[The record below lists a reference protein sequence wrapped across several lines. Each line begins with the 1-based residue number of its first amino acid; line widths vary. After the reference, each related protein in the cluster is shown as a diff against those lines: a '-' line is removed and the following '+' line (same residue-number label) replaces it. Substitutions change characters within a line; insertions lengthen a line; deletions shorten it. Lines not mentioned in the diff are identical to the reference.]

1 MNDTFYRD
9 MCLLLFTAIDMAAEE
24 IATDREDQDRF
35 RALYISEAAEFLR
48 SDESISYRAQYI
60 ETLKQ
65 QHRQEM
71 VNSVYKTSRESD
83 YQFGESESNYL

>member
-1 MNDTFYRD
+1 
-9 MCLLLFTAIDMAAEE
+9 MCLLLFTAIDMAAGE

-48 SDESISYRAQYI
+48 SDESLSYRAQCI

-65 QHRQEM
+65 QHRQELR
-71 VNSVYKTSRESD
+71 NSVCKTAREPNHQSI
-83 YQFGESESNYL
+83 ESESNHL